1 MPGSARLVDDGL
13 GPPAI
18 ARARQHGFQLILDQL
33 FNEPADP
40 STALSIGSNQLSKS
54 RGTPSS
60 ASCAQSIFVV
70 SLVMAWSPA
79 RRFNAG

>member
-1 MPGSARLVDDGL
+1 MPGSARLVVDVL

-40 STALSIGSNQLSKS
+40 STHRALNRVK
-54 RGTPSS
+54 P
-60 ASCAQSIFVV
+60 VV
-70 SLVMAWSPA
+70 EK
-79 RRFNAG
+79 